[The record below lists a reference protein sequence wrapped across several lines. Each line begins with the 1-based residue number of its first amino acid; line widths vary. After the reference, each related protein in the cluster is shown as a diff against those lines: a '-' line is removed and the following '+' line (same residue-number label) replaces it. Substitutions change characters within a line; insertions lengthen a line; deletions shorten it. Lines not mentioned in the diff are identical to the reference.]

1 MDIKHDVISGMAYSY
16 INGVKGTLRQ
26 TDVQI
31 LQTYASQIPR
41 NGIYAETGS
50 YMGASSI
57 LAGLV
62 TKHGVRVYA
71 HDVWVEDMDQ
81 LTPDGAPP
89 PKTDNYFFKFYKN
102 IIDNQLTRTVIPIR
116 GPSQWTL
123 GIHEDKSIDL
133 AFIDGDHSYEG
144 VKGDLK
150 AIWEKMKPKST
161 ILLHDCSHG
170 SKTLQ
175 GVMDFCNDNKLDLN
189 AFSQTDMEMI
199 QVPDKS

>member
-1 MDIKHDVISGMAYSY
+1 MDIKHEVVDGMAYSY

-26 TDVQI
+26 SDVQI
-31 LQTYASQIPR
+31 LQNYAAQIPR

-50 YMGASSI
+50 YMGASSV

-71 HDVWVEDMDQ
+71 HDVWVEDMNQ
-81 LTPDGAPP
+81 LAADGAPP

-144 VKGDLK
+144 VKGDLE
-150 AIWEKMKPKST
+150 AIWDKMKPNST
-161 ILLHDCSHG
+161 ILLHDCSQG

-175 GVMDFCNDNKLDLN
+175 GVIDFCNDHKLDLTGF
-189 AFSQTDMEMI
+189 AQTDMVMI
-199 QVPDKS
+199 NLKLK

>member
-1 MDIKHDVISGMAYSY
+1 MKLNHEVVDGMAYSY

-26 TDVQI
+26 VDVQI
-31 LQTYASQIPR
+31 LHNYASNIPR
-41 NGIYAETGS
+41 NGIYVETGS
-50 YMGASSI
+50 YMGASSV

-71 HDVWVEDMDQ
+71 HDIWVEDMDQ
-81 LTPDGAPP
+81 LAVGGGPP

-123 GIHEDKSIDL
+123 GIHENKSIDL

-144 VKGDLK
+144 VKGDLE
-150 AIWEKMKPKST
+150 AIWNKMKPNST

-175 GVMDFCNDNKLDLN
+175 GVMDFCNDHKLDLTG
-189 AFSQTDMEMI
+189 FSQTDMVMI

>member
-1 MDIKHDVISGMAYSY
+1 MAYSY

-26 TDVQI
+26 ADVQI
-31 LQTYASQIPR
+31 LQQCAAHIPR

-50 YMGASSI
+50 YMGASSV

-81 LTPDGAPP
+81 LTSDGGPP

-102 IIDNQLTRTVIPIR
+102 VIDNQLTRTVIPIR

-133 AFIDGDHSYEG
+133 AFIDGDHSYDG
-144 VKGDLK
+144 VRGDLE
-150 AIWEKMKPKST
+150 AIWDKMKPEST
-161 ILLHDCSHG
+161 ILLHDCSRG

-175 GVMDFCNDNKLDLN
+175 GVTDFCNNHELDLTG
-189 AFSQTDMEMI
+189 FSQTDMVMI
-199 QVPDKS
+199 QVPESTNK